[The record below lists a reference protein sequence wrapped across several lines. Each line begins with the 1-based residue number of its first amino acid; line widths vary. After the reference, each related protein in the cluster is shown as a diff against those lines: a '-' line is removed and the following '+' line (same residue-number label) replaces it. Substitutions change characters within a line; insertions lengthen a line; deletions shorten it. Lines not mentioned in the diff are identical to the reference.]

1 MVSADSL
8 MMLAKA
14 CELAEGI
21 GARAIVS
28 FIKPVEF
35 ESAIP
40 VIWVE
45 DLQLDVLKDL
55 TMHDILEI
63 SEKHLHDAAVQ
74 IYLCKNFEEGQVVGV
89 FPYAILIY
97 DIKEGPGFINVRDY
111 DGIANRDVVSAVLRL
126 ALDIAV
132 EGREGRKIGTA
143 FIIGNS
149 DDILK
154 NSHQAIINPYKG
166 QHPDDCDIKNE
177 HNWESVKEFAQLD
190 GVFVVNNDGR
200 ITAAGRYLNINT
212 GSISLPGGMGGRHLA
227 AAAITL
233 DLPVIGVTVSESGGV
248 VRIFR
253 DGKCIQTIR
262 SDVRIRW

>member
-1 MVSADSL
+1 MVPADPGL
-8 MMLAKA
+8 MMQKA
-14 CELAEGI
+14 LEIACSI
-21 GARAIVS
+21 GAKAIVS
-28 FIKPVEF
+28 FINPIPFQSE
-35 ESAIP
+35 IP

-74 IYLCKNFEEGQVVGV
+74 IYLSKNYEEGQVVGV

-97 DIKEGPGFINVRDY
+97 DIIEGPGFINARDY
-111 DGIANRDVVSAVLRL
+111 DGIANRDVMSAVLRL
-126 ALDIAV
+126 AINIAV

-143 FIIGNS
+143 FIIGNP

-166 QHPDDCDIKNE
+166 QPPEDCDIKNE
-177 HNWESVKEFAQLD
+177 DNWESVKEFSQLD
-190 GVFVVNNDGR
+190 GVFVVDNEGK
-200 ITAAGRYLNINT
+200 IIAAGRYLNINT
-212 GSISLPGGMGGRHLA
+212 GSIKLPGGMGGRHLA

-253 DGKCIQTIR
+253 DGKCVQTIR
-262 SDVRIRW
+262 SDVRVRW